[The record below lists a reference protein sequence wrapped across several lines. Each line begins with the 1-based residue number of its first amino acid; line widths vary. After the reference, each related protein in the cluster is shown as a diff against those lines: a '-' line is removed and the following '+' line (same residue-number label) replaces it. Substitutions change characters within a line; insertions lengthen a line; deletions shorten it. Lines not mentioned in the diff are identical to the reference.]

1 MAACMEIRK
10 TCGAAMA
17 ALACILAVATAA
29 AAAAVPARIDWRSAH
44 EFARGMRH
52 VHLSL
57 TVPRRMEADLVRVDM
72 RTPGLRVA
80 GSGRSPEWGKP
91 MPDFRKSG
99 IPIDVRRVK
108 TGDFLAAH
116 RRDGTNM
123 VLAVNTSPWR
133 PWTKPFT
140 HKYGNMHN
148 LTVSG
153 GQVVSHCRK
162 RTGMIV
168 VSDDNK
174 ARVADA
180 LDDMEIP
187 RTSIAHPGLLGTI
200 MRDGAPTR
208 PCGHPEGGRRRGC
221 CEHGRRRLVH
231 ARPVERRGEAGGNAE
246 PPRCGAQQVPSRRRQ
261 HGILLRQTRRPAFR
275 AVRAE
280 GCRLRP
286 QESPGDPWGFAYS
299 PNFTLK
305 NWLGGLP
312 GGVTSMTVL
321 TALFFSFTVTP
332 LVSGVAA
339 SSPSTVGAA

>member
-10 TCGAAMA
+10 TCGVAMA

-153 GQVVSHCRK
+153 GQVVSHSRK

-200 MRDGAPTR
+200 MRDGAPTESALRAGENNLAPRTAIGTSADGRWLYILVVDGRQPEWSLGASMRDLADILKAAGAADAVNMDGGGSSTLVLWNAAEKRAETLNRHDAARSKYR
-208 PCGHPEGGRRRGC
+208 PVAVSMGFYFDRPAARPSARSARKAAGSVRRRAPAIPGASPI
-221 CEHGRRRLVH
+221 RR
-231 ARPVERRGEAGGNAE
+231 
-246 PPRCGAQQVPSRRRQ
+246 
-261 HGILLRQTRRPAFR
+261 T
-275 AVRAE
+275 
-280 GCRLRP
+280 
-286 QESPGDPWGFAYS
+286 SP
-299 PNFTLK
+299 
-305 NWLGGLP
+305 
-312 GGVTSMTVL
+312 
-321 TALFFSFTVTP
+321 
-332 LVSGVAA
+332 
-339 SSPSTVGAA
+339 